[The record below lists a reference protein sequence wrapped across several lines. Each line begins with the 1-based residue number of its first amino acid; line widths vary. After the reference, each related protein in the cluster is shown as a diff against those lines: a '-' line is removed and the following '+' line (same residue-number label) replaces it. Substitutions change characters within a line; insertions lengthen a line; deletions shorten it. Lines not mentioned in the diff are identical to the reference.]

1 MCLYPEN
8 KRFISAKYEVSSKV
22 NFMPKDPFQTHKI
35 MFVNYVE
42 IILGFNAK
50 LKKDDIN
57 V

>member
-1 MCLYPEN
+1 MTNTPAHFYP
-8 KRFISAKYEVSSKV
+8 KYEVSSKV
-22 NFMPKDPFQTHKI
+22 NLLPKDPFQTHKI
-35 MFVNYVE
+35 MFVNCVE